1 MLSAIIISPDEN
13 FRDNT
18 RKLLGGVDLVDVRTE
33 FNDFNSA
40 LDSWISEEN
49 TKLKSVIIV
58 VDVTLARA
66 QAFQVIQKTIELYK
80 NGYVFAA
87 GDRTDMEL
95 VLRCMRAG
103 AKEFL
108 SAPIETSQ
116 LFPAIERVK
125 KVALSRPLG
134 R

>member
-40 LDSWISEEN
+40 LDSWISEES

-58 VDVTLARA
+58 VDVTPARA
-66 QAFQVIQKTIELYK
+66 QGFQAIQKTIELYK

-103 AKEFL
+103 AKEFF
-108 SAPIETSQ
+108 SAPIETNQ
-116 LFPAIERVK
+116 LFPAI
-125 KVALSRPLG
+125 
-134 R
+134 